1 MIKITSAPNGVFMEG
16 LGCGMFIE
24 EPHFNSVIEY
34 LIEYQK
40 EKGVKVQWQKK
51 GRTVVEGNHYELKEK
66 TS

>member
-24 EPHFNSVIEY
+24 ETHFNSVIEY

-51 GRTVVEGNHYELKEK
+51 GTTPEK
-66 TS
+66 K